1 MEFVDFQLYDMRV
14 FLPAGTPP
22 EHEFDLLIE
31 VCDDDQF
38 KITCTY
44 FLPLTSPQVVPI
56 TTHVPTLIRKTNNL
70 VDKLVFDGELDLL
83 FNLLK
88 CIQPL
93 DPKRLFVPEITSR
106 IAHLET
112 TTKNQAMRRFEMAEE
127 MELTPEARDLMLY
140 FLQYICIV
148 HLTKVLIHIESK
160 CSKFHKKTA
169 EMMTDMLGKS
179 NKSLND
185 DLFTQQASLIDRIQH
200 KSFNDSRN
208 KLFDAIASLQLVV

>member
-1 MEFVDFQLYDMRV
+1 MRLLHEDTKQLYMEFVDFQLYDMRV

-44 FLPLTSPQVVPI
+44 FLPLVSPQAIPM

-70 VDKLVFDGELDLL
+70 VDKLVFEGELDLL

-93 DPKRLFVPEITSR
+93 DPKRLFVPEITKR

-127 MELTPEARDLMLY
+127 MELTTELRDFPLC
-140 FLQYICIV
+140 FHTII
-148 HLTKVLIHIESK
+148 LITPAV
-160 CSKFHKKTA
+160 F
-169 EMMTDMLGKS
+169 
-179 NKSLND
+179 
-185 DLFTQQASLIDRIQH
+185 
-200 KSFNDSRN
+200 
-208 KLFDAIASLQLVV
+208 